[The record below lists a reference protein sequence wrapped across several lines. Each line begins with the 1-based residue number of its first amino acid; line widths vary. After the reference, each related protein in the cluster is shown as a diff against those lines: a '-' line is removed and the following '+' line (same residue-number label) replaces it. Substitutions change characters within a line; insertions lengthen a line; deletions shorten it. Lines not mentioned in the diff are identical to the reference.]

1 MTPYLRIQNLCC
13 NYGEN
18 MVLRGFDLELNP
30 GEIGSILGPSG
41 CGKTSVLRAISGF
54 LAPVSGEIHLDGRLL
69 SGTDTMIPSEQRNL
83 GMVYQDYALFPH
95 LNVLQNI
102 CFGIYKKPKS
112 EQQTIAETLL
122 DLIQLNGYENRMP
135 AELSGGQQQRVAL
148 ARSLATDPGIIL
160 LDEPFSGLDA
170 ELRRELSLAVKD
182 ILKKRGTTALLVTHD
197 QEEAFAMADRI
208 GVVSD
213 GQIKQWGTAYELYHQ
228 PTNRFVA
235 DFVGRGSFLPGVRID
250 QNAVETEIGLL
261 QSSSQSNHDDAG
273 EKVDL
278 LVRPDDLTI
287 DEQGNIRG
295 MVTKKLFVGRNSIY
309 QLELASGSKLEA
321 MLPSHSDFQIG
332 DELSLSID
340 TPHLISFPALN

>member
-112 EQQTIAETLL
+112 CLL
-122 DLIQLNGYENRMP
+122 YTSPSPRDGLLSRMP
-135 AELSGGQQQRVAL
+135 
-148 ARSLATDPGIIL
+148 
-160 LDEPFSGLDA
+160 
-170 ELRRELSLAVKD
+170 
-182 ILKKRGTTALLVTHD
+182 
-197 QEEAFAMADRI
+197 
-208 GVVSD
+208 
-213 GQIKQWGTAYELYHQ
+213 
-228 PTNRFVA
+228 
-235 DFVGRGSFLPGVRID
+235 
-250 QNAVETEIGLL
+250 
-261 QSSSQSNHDDAG
+261 SSA
-273 EKVDL
+273 
-278 LVRPDDLTI
+278 
-287 DEQGNIRG
+287 
-295 MVTKKLFVGRNSIY
+295 
-309 QLELASGSKLEA
+309 
-321 MLPSHSDFQIG
+321 
-332 DELSLSID
+332 
-340 TPHLISFPALN
+340 